1 LWSCRSG
8 SGQKIEGDQAR
19 RSTSKPP
26 IGYKLRYQYPII
38 PPRILARA
46 DEVIEQAHRHV
57 GFWQILL
64 QKSVETGD
72 EP

>member
-8 SGQKIEGDQAR
+8 SGQKIEATKRGDPPANR
-19 RSTSKPP
+19 RSGTNFV
-26 IGYKLRYQYPII
+26 YQYPII
-38 PPRILARA
+38 PQRILARA

-64 QKSVETGD
+64 QKSVEITL